1 MDASVTPD
9 PDTLAAID
17 LGSNSFHMVIARQR
31 DGQIQIM
38 DKLREMVQ
46 LRAGLDEHNVLS
58 EDAMERAIACL
69 QRFGERIRGLA
80 YHQVRVVGTNTLRIA
95 SNGREFLYRGQ
106 QALGHP
112 IEIVT
117 GEEEARL
124 IYLGVARSLAFD
136 NQRRL
141 VMDIGGGS
149 TEFIIG
155 DGLQGL
161 ARESLEMGCVSFSQR
176 FFAEGFSADSM
187 RRAVLNAA
195 ILLRA
200 IRRPYRRLGWVEAVG
215 ASGTI
220 RSVANIARDCG
231 WSNDGVITG
240 EALDKMSE
248 AVIKAGHPD
257 KLELPGLSKERVHVI
272 AGGVAILKAAF
283 ERLKIDNLLV
293 ADGALREGLL
303 FDLLGRIQ
311 HDDER
316 ERTVA
321 ALAKRYQVDV
331 VHADR
336 VAMMAGQFYEQVA
349 GDWALEAEEFLQ
361 RLQWAAQLHEVG
373 LAIAHYQFHKHAAYL
388 VAHSNLPGFSREEQH
403 ALAALVR
410 GQRRGFPQ
418 KTIAKL
424 PDFLQDSTTKL
435 AVLLRLALVFNRGRS
450 EKTDTYVRLKVTR
463 KGLRVTLPAG
473 WLAEHPLT
481 EADLYQEKKYL
492 KKAGFKLKIRSEPA
506 QASANPAAITTDN

>member
-1 MDASVTPD
+1 MDAPLTPD

-17 LGSNSFHMVIARQR
+17 LGSNSFHMIIARQR

-46 LRAGLDEHNVLS
+46 LRAGLNEQNMLS

-80 YHQVRVVGTNTLRIA
+80 WHQVRVVGTNTLRVA
-95 SNGREFLYRGQ
+95 HNRREFLYRCQ
-106 QALGHP
+106 LALGHP

-124 IYLGVARSLAFD
+124 IYLGVARSLSFD

-155 DGLQGL
+155 EGLQGL
-161 ARESLEMGCVSFSQR
+161 ARESLEMGCVSFSQQ
-176 FFAEGFSADSM
+176 FFADGYTAENM
-187 RRAVLNAA
+187 RRATLSAA
-195 ILLRA
+195 ILLRS
-200 IRRPYRRLGWVEAVG
+200 IRRPYQRLGWVESVG

-220 RSVANIARDCG
+220 RSVANIARDSG
-231 WSNDGVITG
+231 WSNDGVITA
-240 EALDKMSE
+240 ESLDKMSD
-248 AVIKAGHPD
+248 AIIKVGSAD
-257 KLELPGLSKERVHVI
+257 KLDLPGLSKERSHVI

-283 ERLKIDNLLV
+283 ERLQIDSMLV

-316 ERTVA
+316 ERTVT
-321 ALAKRYQVDV
+321 ALAKLYQVDH

-336 VAMMAGQFYEQVA
+336 VAMMAGQLYEQVA
-349 GDWALEAEEFLQ
+349 DDWQVDADDFLQ

-373 LAIAHYQFHKHAAYL
+373 LAIAHDKFHKHAAYL
-388 VAHSNLPGFSREEQH
+388 VANSDLPGFSREEQH

-418 KTIAKL
+418 NTIARL
-424 PDFLQDSTTKL
+424 PEYLQDSTTKL

-450 EKTDTYVRLKVTR
+450 EKTDTYVRLNVTR
-463 KGLRVTLPAG
+463 KGLRVTLPED
-473 WLAEHPLT
+473 WLADHPLT
-481 EADLYQEKKYL
+481 EADLFQEKKYL
-492 KKAGFKLKIRSEPA
+492 KKAGIKLKIRSDEPDA
-506 QASANPAAITTDN
+506 GS